1 MKYVWKHK
9 RLQIDETILRKNKKA
24 GSIMFP
30 DFKPYYKATVIK
42 NSTVLTQKQSH
53 RSLEQNRVQKWT
65 HTFMVN

>member
-1 MKYVWKHK
+1 MYENTKDSKQTKQSW
-9 RLQIDETILRKNKKA
+9 EKNKA

-42 NSTVLTQKQSH
+42 NSIVLKQNQSH
-53 RSLEQNRVQKWT
+53 RTMEQNRVQKWT